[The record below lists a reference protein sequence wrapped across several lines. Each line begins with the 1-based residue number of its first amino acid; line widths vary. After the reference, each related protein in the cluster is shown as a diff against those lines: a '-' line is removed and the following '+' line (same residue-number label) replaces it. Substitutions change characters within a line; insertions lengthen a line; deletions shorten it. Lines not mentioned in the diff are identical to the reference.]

1 MSRFSKRGITLLLF
15 LLLTTTVFAQTGE
28 TPSTTPAATP
38 PTTSPSTSST
48 TPATSPETAPA
59 EESAALSLARDN
71 SKGYDWLVDQVK
83 TTTPPHEEQILSILA
98 LLSQGGREKDVTAL
112 VQRLQENQDDQ
123 EACWPQGDCKVLDTA
138 LAYLALVKTGDSKTK
153 PIQDWLK
160 TSLIAGLRT
169 SGEWRIQL
177 ETAKDGVCTLSW
189 GTKKKEFT
197 LEKGEIK
204 NSAKKYYITLSDLQD
219 SSLTSTPNQKINV
232 DCSALAT
239 DLSGSDIV
247 ISLLYAK
254 TPAELYLLQSSSG
267 PTSTLTLANGCFG
280 QEQTTSR
287 CDYLTTLKTT
297 WALSESGEKL
307 LDWGTYTYLESNL
320 AGDDLQKA
328 YLVRSLLL
336 DGTLS
341 TTSFANN
348 LAATQRAGDGSW
360 KNGDILTTA
369 VASLALSR
377 SSEHQPQVDNSKLF
391 LERKQDSDG
400 SWNSDIETT
409 AWALLALKGDLPTG
423 FVSTSGRIPISGV
436 DGRSKETICD
446 DTLDNDNDA
455 FPDCGDKDCL
465 EDSSCRCENGVA
477 DTGELGIDCGGTC
490 TDACK
495 DGAET
500 PATDLEDECTS
511 DTDCAKGE
519 SCTSGTCTEDIDT
532 SEEGCTTD
540 DDCSADQTC
549 ENSSCVVKEEG
560 NLGMILLIIFIVLF
574 LGGGAYFYLA
584 YIRTGKVTLFKKDKG
599 VSFDEFKQTLDR
611 PTRPTRPSTPPPR
624 QAMRAPPKKSI
635 EDEELEKS
643 LREAEKLLK
652 Q

>member
-1 MSRFSKRGITLLLF
+1 MSRVSKRGITLLLF
-15 LLLTTTVFAQTGE
+15 LLLTTAVFAQTTE
-28 TPSTTPAATP
+28 PAPSPT
-38 PTTSPSTSST
+38 PTTTTSSTSTSSITDT
-48 TPATSPETAPA
+48 TSSETEPA

-71 SKGYDWLVDQVK
+71 SKGYDWLAEQVT
-83 TTTPPHEEQILSILA
+83 TTTPPHEEQVLSILA

-254 TPAELYLLQSSSG
+254 TPAELYLLQSTSG

-320 AGDDLQKA
+320 ASDDLHKA
-328 YLVRSLLL
+328 YLGRSLLL
-336 DGTLS
+336 
-341 TTSFANN
+341 N
-348 LAATQRAGDGSW
+348 
-360 KNGDILTTA
+360 
-369 VASLALSR
+369 
-377 SSEHQPQVDNSKLF
+377 
-391 LERKQDSDG
+391 
-400 SWNSDIETT
+400 
-409 AWALLALKGDLPTG
+409 
-423 FVSTSGRIPISGV
+423 
-436 DGRSKETICD
+436 
-446 DTLDNDNDA
+446 
-455 FPDCGDKDCL
+455 
-465 EDSSCRCENGVA
+465 
-477 DTGELGIDCGGTC
+477 
-490 TDACK
+490 
-495 DGAET
+495 
-500 PATDLEDECTS
+500 
-511 DTDCAKGE
+511 
-519 SCTSGTCTEDIDT
+519 
-532 SEEGCTTD
+532 
-540 DDCSADQTC
+540 
-549 ENSSCVVKEEG
+549 
-560 NLGMILLIIFIVLF
+560 
-574 LGGGAYFYLA
+574 
-584 YIRTGKVTLFKKDKG
+584 
-599 VSFDEFKQTLDR
+599 
-611 PTRPTRPSTPPPR
+611 
-624 QAMRAPPKKSI
+624 
-635 EDEELEKS
+635 
-643 LREAEKLLK
+643 
-652 Q
+652 